1 MSKSIIRRKVISLR
15 KHNFNKNYKINFEKF
30 FSFLKVKTSLKKIGG
45 YYSSNFE
52 MDDLEILD
60 LLNKKNYKIFLPKI
74 EKNNQMNFYSWSNS
88 EPLLINKY
96 GIPEPASKKIVYPD
110 ILLIPLV
117 AYDDNLNR
125 LGYGGGFYDRYI
137 TKIEEIKK
145 IIKVGLA
152 FSYQRVKK
160 VPIDQYDKK
169 LDFIITEKEILK

>member
-45 YYSSNFE
+45 YYPSNFE

-74 EKNNQMNFYSWSNS
+74 EENNQMNFHSWSNS

-160 VPIDQYDKK
+160 VPIDKYDKK
-169 LDFIITEKEILK
+169 LDFIITEREILK